1 MKPVEIEFLIKNL
14 TKKSLDEISSDV
26 GRVGKDGKESAG
38 TVSAEF
44 QKLQQQSRV
53 LKDVISGLEAKVSE
67 LRAMEAGGPDM
78 DQKDNIASIEA
89 LEAKIKELQL
99 QLKQLEETAESVK
112 VVPPEMQQAKSQYN
126 GLHMSIQQIAREMP
140 SLEWD
145 RRCSS
150 WQSATICPFLR
161 TSLPEPGRNMT
172 SWSRRARKEPRYGS
186 RSSARFFHGRRR

>member
-67 LRAMEAGGPDM
+67 LRAMEAGGPDITSFSTR
-78 DQKDNIASIEA
+78 DCCCSFWNSAETVPALSFPSLPTRPTSEEISSRDFFVRFFIRNSISTGFISFDFDNIVS
-89 LEAKIKELQL
+89 
-99 QLKQLEETAESVK
+99 SVLLPT
-112 VVPPEMQQAKSQYN
+112 VPACPSYGHNAGHPQA
-126 GLHMSIQQIAREMP
+126 
-140 SLEWD
+140 
-145 RRCSS
+145 
-150 WQSATICPFLR
+150 
-161 TSLPEPGRNMT
+161 
-172 SWSRRARKEPRYGS
+172 
-186 RSSARFFHGRRR
+186 